1 MWEKASSY
9 VKYLDLY
16 LDEYLD
22 WYHHVNHL
30 FHKLVKT
37 NAMICKLRHYSN
49 ESTIIKSIYY
59 AIFRSNLSFV
69 CTAWGQNLN
78 IKHRI
83 NLLQEKAMEII
94 IFACYDSHTLPTF
107 AESNIIKFSDII
119 SLCNC
124 FFIYKNLIRKSPSA
138 FHIFFILAS
147 NTHEQNTKTFDKT
160 NTEYFQLW

>member
-30 FHKLVKT
+30 FQKLVKSS
-37 NAMICKLRHYSN
+37 AMICKLRHYSN

-59 AIFRSNLSFV
+59 TIFRSNLSFV

-83 NLLQEKAMEII
+83 
-94 IFACYDSHTLPTF
+94 
-107 AESNIIKFSDII
+107 
-119 SLCNC
+119 
-124 FFIYKNLIRKSPSA
+124 IYYRRK
-138 FHIFFILAS
+138 
-147 NTHEQNTKTFDKT
+147 
-160 NTEYFQLW
+160 LWK